1 LYGPKFDFLNLRE
14 ENTVFR
20 NFQNKMLRKRHGLNR
35 EEMTEYNRG
44 KKGEAH
50 RTCRRHEKILKI
62 LVEKYE
68 GM

>member
-1 LYGPKFDFLNLRE
+1 
-14 ENTVFR
+14 
-20 NFQNKMLRKRHGLNR
+20 MLRKRHELNR

-50 RTCRRHEKILKI
+50 RTCRRHEKIVKI